1 MRKKLLIILGVI
13 VLALFIVYNVGID
26 IGNVH
31 LGKRQDQIGK
41 NNNFE
46 YQESSFYKN
55 YLKSDSLVVINMW
68 ATWCKPCLEEIPEF
82 QKQAKKHHNVKFAF
96 LSIDTD
102 EGKLKDYLSKNKL
115 NDITFKNADYRWGIR
130 NFLEGRKEN
139 NLVKI
144 DAVPITYFIK
154 NGKVLKKIEG
164 SLESQELVSN
174 IENLK

>member
-1 MRKKLLIILGVI
+1 MRRKLLIISGVI
-13 VLALFIVYNVGID
+13 LLALFIIYNVGID

-31 LGKRQDQIGK
+31 LGKRPDEIGK

-46 YQESSFYKN
+46 YKNSSFYKN
-55 YLKSDSLVVINMW
+55 YLTSDSLVVINLW

-82 QKQAKKHHNVKFAF
+82 QKAAKKYKDVKFAF

-115 NDITFKNADYRWGIR
+115 KDITFENADYRWAIR
-130 NFLEGRKEN
+130 NILEGRKEN
-139 NLVKI
+139 RLVKT

-164 SLESQELVSN
+164 SMERQELVSN